1 MRMAGYR
8 QCVRCC
14 IDTTVP
20 GASFD
25 GTGVC
30 SFCHLHDRLERDFPI
45 GSQGQQILEMI
56 ATRIRRA
63 GHGKRY
69 DCVVGISGGRDSSY
83 TLHMIVRELRLRP
96 LAVHFNDGFGNPIA
110 GENMRKITAQLGV
123 DLRTISSD
131 WRESKDLRIAALKAS
146 TPDLELA
153 TDIGIGSSL
162 YGAAVQE
169 NVRYV
174 VIGQSFRTEGIAP
187 LEWNFLDGRYLKA
200 ISKQF
205 GQVPIR
211 PWKPDNPGFNL
222 NLRELIYYT
231 AVRRIRTVLPLY
243 YRNYIRRDA
252 DQLLASEYGWVNPG
266 AHYLDDLYQA
276 LMNYVLRI
284 KFNIDRRKFNYAALV
299 RSGQMTRSEA
309 LELIAKPYNRGE
321 DPQLVK
327 LCVKRLGL
335 KWEEF
340 DELLKLPQKNFR
352 DYPTNFGLLR
362 ALRPAIWLLAN
373 LGFVPQSSYLKYCT
387 GRSIGSRWHLGHW
400 TRSSKMGHIAVAD
413 HPDPSPARLADAAN
427 HSQVFE
433 PLGDGTC
440 PATLPV
446 GVPPP
451 RVPMASDLA
460 R

>member
-1 MRMAGYR
+1 
-8 QCVRCC
+8 
-14 IDTTVP
+14 
-20 GASFD
+20 
-25 GTGVC
+25 
-30 SFCHLHDRLERDFPI
+30 
-45 GSQGQQILEMI
+45 
-56 ATRIRRA
+56 
-63 GHGKRY
+63 
-69 DCVVGISGGRDSSY
+69 
-83 TLHMIVRELRLRP
+83 
-96 LAVHFNDGFGNPIA
+96 
-110 GENMRKITAQLGV
+110 
-123 DLRTISSD
+123 
-131 WRESKDLRIAALKAS
+131 
-146 TPDLELA
+146 
-153 TDIGIGSSL
+153 
-162 YGAAVQE
+162 
-169 NVRYV
+169 
-174 VIGQSFRTEGIAP
+174 
-187 LEWNFLDGRYLKA
+187 
-200 ISKQF
+200 
-205 GQVPIR
+205 
-211 PWKPDNPGFNL
+211 
-222 NLRELIYYT
+222 
-231 AVRRIRTVLPLY
+231 
-243 YRNYIRRDA
+243 
-252 DQLLASEYGWVNPG
+252 
-266 AHYLDDLYQA
+266 
-276 LMNYVLRI
+276 MNYVLQI

-309 LELIAKPYNRGE
+309 LELIAKPYGRGE

-387 GRSIGSRWHLGHW
+387 GRSIGARWHLGHW

-446 GVPPP
+446 GVSPP

>member
-1 MRMAGYR
+1 MSVADYR
-8 QCVRCC
+8 QCARCC

-20 GASFD
+20 GATFD
-25 GTGVC
+25 GTGIC
-30 SFCHLHDRLERDFPI
+30 TFCYLHDRLEQDFPI
-45 GSQGQQILEMI
+45 GPRGQQTLEML

-63 GHGKRY
+63 GQGKRY
-69 DCVVGISGGRDSSY
+69 DCIAGISGGRDSSY
-83 TLHMIVRELRLRP
+83 TLHVIVRELGLRP

-153 TDIGIGSSL
+153 ADIGIGSSL
-162 YGAAVQE
+162 YGAAVRE

-211 PWKPDNPGFNL
+211 AWEPDNPGYNL
-222 NLRELIYYT
+222 DLRELTYYT
-231 AVRRIRTVLPLY
+231 VVKGIRTVLPLY
-243 YRNYIRRDA
+243 HLNYVRRDA
-252 DQLLASEYGWVNPG
+252 DQLLASEYDWVNPG

-284 KFNIDRRKFNYAALV
+284 KFNIDRRKLSYAALV

-309 LELIAKPYNRGE
+309 LELINKPYNKGE

-352 DYPTNFGLLR
+352 DYPTNFALLR
-362 ALRPAIWLLAN
+362 AMRPAIWLFAR
-373 LGFVPQSSYLKYCT
+373 LGLVPQSSYLKYCT
-387 GRSIGSRWHLGHW
+387 GQSIWARGRHWSRGSE
-400 TRSSKMGHIAVAD
+400 MGRVAVAD
-413 HPDPSPARLADAAN
+413 SRDSAPARLVDTAN
-427 HSQVFE
+427 DPQVFE
-433 PLGDGTC
+433 RLGDGTR

-451 RVPMASDLA
+451 RIPLASDLP

>member
-1 MRMAGYR
+1 
-8 QCVRCC
+8 
-14 IDTTVP
+14 
-20 GASFD
+20 
-25 GTGVC
+25 
-30 SFCHLHDRLERDFPI
+30 
-45 GSQGQQILEMI
+45 
-56 ATRIRRA
+56 
-63 GHGKRY
+63 
-69 DCVVGISGGRDSSY
+69 
-83 TLHMIVRELRLRP
+83 
-96 LAVHFNDGFGNPIA
+96 HFNDGFGNPIA

-131 WRESKDLRIAALKAS
+131 WREAKDLRIAPLKTS
-146 TPDLELA
+146 TPHPQLPTHNRNA
-153 TDIGIGSSL
+153 PSP
-162 YGAAVQE
+162 YWAALHE
-169 NVRYV
+169 KVRYV

-222 NLRELIYYT
+222 SLRELIYYT

-243 YRNYIRRDA
+243 YRNYVRREA

-276 LMNYVLRI
+276 FMNYVLRI

-387 GRSIGSRWHLGHW
+387 GQSIWARGRTGHW
-400 TRSSKMGHIAVAD
+400 SRGSEMGRVAVAD
-413 HPDPSPARLADAAN
+413 SRDTAPARLVDTAN
-427 HSQVFE
+427 HPQVFE
-433 PLGDGTC
+433 RLGDGTR

-451 RVPMASDLA
+451 RIPLASDLP